1 MINLFSSLV
10 EISASHFPMDE
21 LADHIASP
29 GYAHFPK
36 IMPTSAISELI
47 AILEA
52 KEAADALLLAGV
64 GQGAALDR
72 KPEIRSDSIFWLE
85 DVDPSLAV
93 IHWLSA
99 MRQIR
104 EHLRR
109 SLFLPLESYEGHLAR
124 YPVGGFYK
132 PHLDQHIGTPTRQIT
147 IIAYL
152 NTQWQPGDGGEL
164 RLYTSP
170 EQGVHGP
177 HIDIAPTA
185 GTIVAFRSADFWHE
199 VLPAKVPR
207 LSLTGWLRG
216 REMDPTKV

>member
-1 MINLFSSLV
+1 MINLFSTLV
-10 EISASHFPMDE
+10 EFSAPSFPLDE
-21 LADHIASP
+21 LADQIAAP
-29 GYAHFPK
+29 GYAHFPN
-36 IMPTSAISELI
+36 IMPASAIVELI
-47 AILEA
+47 DILEE
-52 KEAADALLLAGV
+52 KEAADALHLAGV

-85 DVDPSLAV
+85 DVDPSPAV

-132 PHLDQHIGTPTRQIT
+132 PHLDQHQACPTRQIT

-152 NTQWQPGDGGEL
+152 NTDWQPGDGGEL

-170 EQGVHGP
+170 EQGIQGP
-177 HIDIAPTA
+177 HIDFAPTA
-185 GTIVAFRSADFWHE
+185 GTIIAFRSADFWHE

-216 REMDPTKV
+216 REIDPTKV